1 MKFKERITSKISPA
15 QFRRKPSIARSPL
28 LHKGTNECAPCIP
41 ERSMLLHKSINDSAP
56 RILKCQKRAL
66 GKRRGSG
73 THGGQDSTGRDISP
87 RTSKSS
93 SLLEELDS
101 RILRGYCR
109 AEEFGN
115 PDPFHI
121 KPNAHT
127 EEEEMSEDKQ
137 RRSKL
142 QRDVAE
148 DNPFLGKP
156 RSRKEKAAR
165 P

>member
-1 MKFKERITSKISPA
+1 MS
-15 QFRRKPSIARSPL
+15 
-28 LHKGTNECAPCIP
+28 LHKG
-41 ERSMLLHKSINDSAP
+41 INDSAP
-56 RILKCQKRAL
+56 RILKRQKRAL

-73 THGGQDSTGRDISP
+73 THEGQDSTDRDISP

-93 SLLEELDS
+93 SLPEELDS
-101 RILRGYCR
+101 RILRGYCG
-109 AEEFGN
+109 AEEFSN

-148 DNPFLGKP
+148 DNSFLGKP